1 MSPKERALLQELQ
14 DLNEESSVEVYE
26 EDRSAVEALY
36 AKGLLKFVSDWER
49 TQMGFWRANVNL
61 TTKGWST

>member
-1 MSPKERALLQELQ
+1 MSPEELLEELR
-14 DLNEESSVEVYE
+14 DLGEEGSVEVYE

-49 TQMGFWRANVNL
+49 TQTGFWRANVNL
-61 TTKGWST
+61 TTKGWKS